1 MFNSSGGLL
10 DISYSSLDENM
21 SKEIL
26 NAANEIF
33 IRNIIETESQQASNA
48 IDFIDQRVV
57 NVEVILNK
65 NKADL
70 KNFQESNKSINVDL
84 EIQSIIESIAAI
96 DTKISEIDLKITTA
110 ETNYTST
117 NPFYI
122 DLINQK
128 NALLEQRSRIEK
140 EIESLP
146 LAQQEYIDL
155 YREVEISQQIYSE
168 LINKRLEYSIIEA
181 STLGYIRIID
191 NAYFNEITSPRI
203 FSVLLSAF
211 IFSYFSDTFRNL

>member
-1 MFNSSGGLL
+1 MK
-10 DISYSSLDENM
+10 ITI
-21 SKEIL
+21 EIL

-128 NALLEQRSRIEK
+128 CIVRTKI
-140 EIESLP
+140 
-146 LAQQEYIDL
+146 
-155 YREVEISQQIYSE
+155 
-168 LINKRLEYSIIEA
+168 
-181 STLGYIRIID
+181 
-191 NAYFNEITSPRI
+191 
-203 FSVLLSAF
+203 
-211 IFSYFSDTFRNL
+211 